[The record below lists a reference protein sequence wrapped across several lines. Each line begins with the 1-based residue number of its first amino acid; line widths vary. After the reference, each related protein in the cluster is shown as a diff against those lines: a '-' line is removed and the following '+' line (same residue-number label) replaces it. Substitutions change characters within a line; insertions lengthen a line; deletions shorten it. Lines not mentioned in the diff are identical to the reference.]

1 MRRIRRSSSE
11 GRLGRGQ
18 GLVEFTLVLP
28 IIMLVLLGAV
38 DFGRLMQARVT
49 AEAAT
54 RAGASWGA
62 GILANSTEPL
72 DPVFAYSTNKCGF
85 GPTCNI
91 EARACAE
98 AAGIPNYSGGPALQG
113 NGDNPLTYRDCA
125 HNYASSTNVVGNVCS
140 PSGTQSN
147 PFYTV
152 TWRHSNGFT
161 FTPTGVLPAV
171 VGDTIE
177 VTGTFCFKA
186 LIPWPLVP
194 KQITWTEVSRF
205 TVQP

>member
-1 MRRIRRSSSE
+1 MRRKWQARAETRS
-11 GRLGRGQ
+11 GRGQ

-28 IIMLVLLGAV
+28 VLMVVLLGAV
-38 DFGRLMQARVT
+38 DFGRLMEARVT
-49 AEAAT
+49 SEAAT

-72 DPVFAYSTNKCGF
+72 DPVFAFSTSKCGF

-98 AAGIPNYSGGPALQG
+98 AAGLPGYSGGPALQG
-113 NGDNPLTYRDCA
+113 SGDSPITYRDCA

-140 PSGTQSN
+140 PSATQSN
-147 PFYTV
+147 PFLTV
-152 TWRHSNGFT
+152 TWRHANGTT
-161 FTPTGVLPAV
+161 FTPSGATPAV

-177 VTGTFCFKA
+177 VDGTYCFKT

-194 KQITWTEVSRF
+194 KQITWSTAARF